1 MCIVSPG
8 ASGKNTLDVT
18 SPAQSILAGARL
30 LKALESRYG
39 GDRILAAAAYN
50 AGVGAVTQYS
60 GVPPFAETRMYVRK
74 VIALMGGQQAHTFD
88 PQATAPSGVMPLI
101 RGKVAAR

>member
-1 MCIVSPG
+1 M
-8 ASGKNTLDVT
+8 
-18 SPAQSILAGARL
+18 
-30 LKALESRYG
+30 
-39 GDRILAAAAYN
+39 AAYN
-50 AGVGAVTQYS
+50 AGERGVVRCR

-101 RGKVAAR
+101 RGKLAAR